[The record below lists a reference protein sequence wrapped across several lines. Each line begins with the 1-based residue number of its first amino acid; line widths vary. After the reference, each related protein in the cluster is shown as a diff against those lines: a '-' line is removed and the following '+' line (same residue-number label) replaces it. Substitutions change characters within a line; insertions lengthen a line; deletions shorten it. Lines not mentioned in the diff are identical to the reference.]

1 MLLSKAIFQS
11 VRDEFDAERIQSI
24 NKMLKKEHGITFEKL
39 FNSYDKMRNTLY
51 QFEEDL
57 KDIEDKVLRNFLTI
71 EKTTNDT
78 WITIRDKHLA
88 ERILKTFADVDKK
101 TILDCIRDRSE
112 TVPRILSLCNLPN
125 TSGYRK
131 INQLIEGG
139 FVSPVGLAESFEG
152 KRAILYKSVIQKI
165 QITINKDRVVT
176 SILAPKETLRSSQ
189 IINTV
194 LLINQNYVKNLAN

>member
-1 MLLSKAIFQS
+1 MEGLDVLLSKAIFQS

-24 NKMLKKEHGITFEKL
+24 NKMLKQEHGITFEKL

-71 EKTTNDT
+71 EKTANDT
-78 WITIRDKHLA
+78 WIIIRDKHLA

-131 INQLIEGG
+131 INQIG
-139 FVSPVGLAESFEG
+139 
-152 KRAILYKSVIQKI
+152 RAHV
-165 QITINKDRVVT
+165 
-176 SILAPKETLRSSQ
+176 
-189 IINTV
+189 
-194 LLINQNYVKNLAN
+194 

>member
-1 MLLSKAIFQS
+1 M
-11 VRDEFDAERIQSI
+11 
-24 NKMLKKEHGITFEKL
+24 
-39 FNSYDKMRNTLY
+39 
-51 QFEEDL
+51 

-71 EKTTNDT
+71 EKTANDT
-78 WITIRDKHLA
+78 WIIIRDKHLA

-131 INQLIEGG
+131 INQLIDDG

-194 LLINQNYVKNLAN
+194 LLVNQNYVKNLAN